1 MRSLLTFALTFTA
14 ASVAGAQHPL
24 RHFVDAVDMR
34 FSRSQPVI
42 DYTLRVDSAGQTG
55 WSVEMHIRSAPDS
68 FQLTMARHPEYDDR
82 YSRYVEAVTITGAR
96 GTPSIVRT
104 DSALWTVRGSGGES
118 TVRYRIQLPAPE
130 RPRRAAWRPFLT
142 PTGGLT
148 GGPHAFMYV
157 IGSTLAPSHV
167 KVHAPSSWKI
177 VTALTPTIDSTVFFA
192 PSVDALVE
200 SPIFVGRVHDWSYRV
215 DGVPHRVVYW
225 SLPEGTPFDS
235 TAFVGALERFSQQA
249 VALFGRAPYRDYTF
263 VFQDGAYGGLEHP
276 ASVTL
281 GALSEDM
288 AKNPFA
294 PIEEAAHEYFH
305 TWNLMRVRP
314 AEYAGVSNRA
324 PVPSA
329 GLWFSEGLTIYY
341 ADALMRR
348 AGIPGSYPTRDAHLR
363 TLLERYLENSGTAKY
378 SAEQVSRVA
387 YNAGPLAL
395 GDYSVSTHMQGEV
408 IGTMLD
414 FIIRDATNG
423 ARSMDDVMRL
433 MLERHSGETGF
444 VGRDIERAVSDVCR
458 CSVKSF
464 FDAHVRGGSRIDV
477 GRYVRLAGFQLEIS
491 REPAARDGVALA
503 DMRVFGYNPE
513 GEAGMRLR
521 LIEPTSAWG
530 RAGLHTGDRVVSMNG
545 AAVSTWPAMRSI
557 LSALRIGDTLAVVV
571 NRPSGQVATRVAI
584 MGYDRPTVRLT
595 PLDRASPTQKSI
607 RERWLQ
613 GR

>member
-1 MRSLLTFALTFTA
+1 MRPLLAFALTIALPGF
-14 ASVAGAQHPL
+14 ASAQHPL

-42 DYTLRVDSAGQTG
+42 DYTLRVDSADQSG
-55 WSVEMHIRSAPDS
+55 WSVDMHVRNVPDS

-82 YSRYVEAVTITGAR
+82 YSRYVDAVAITGAR
-96 GTPSIVRT
+96 GTPTIVRT
-104 DSALWTVRGSGGES
+104 DSALWTVRASGGDVS
-118 TVRYRIQLPAPE
+118 VKYRIQLPAPE

-157 IGSTLAPSHV
+157 LGSTLAPSHV
-167 KVHAPSSWKI
+167 KVHAPANWKI
-177 VTALTPTIDSTVFFA
+177 VTALTATTDPTVFFA
-192 PSVDALVE
+192 PSVDVLVE

-215 DGVPHRVVYW
+215 EGVPHRVVYW
-225 SLPEGTPFDS
+225 SLPDGAPFDS

-281 GALSEDM
+281 GAPSEDI

-305 TWNLMRVRP
+305 TWNLMRIRP

-324 PVPSA
+324 PAPSA

-341 ADALMRR
+341 SDALMRR
-348 AGIPGSYPTRDAHLR
+348 AGIPGSYPMRDVRLR
-363 TLLERYLENSGTAKY
+363 SLLERYMENSGTAKF
-378 SAEQVSRVA
+378 SAEEVSRVA

-423 ARSMDDVMRL
+423 TRSMDDVMGL

-444 VGRDIERAVSDVCR
+444 VGRDIERAVSDVCK
-458 CSVKSF
+458 CSVKAF
-464 FDAHVRGGSRIDV
+464 FDAHVRGGSRIDIA
-477 GRYVRLAGFQLEIS
+477 RYARLAGFQIDLG
-491 REPAARDGVALA
+491 REPAARDGVALP
-503 DMRVFGYNPE
+503 DTRVYGYSME
-513 GEAGMRLR
+513 GEPEMRFR
-521 LIEPTSAWG
+521 LLDPASAWG
-530 RAGLHTGDRVVSMNG
+530 RAGLHSGDRIVSMNG
-545 AAVSTWPAMRSI
+545 AAVTTWPAMRSI
-557 LSALRIGDTLAVVV
+557 LSALHIGDTLSVVV
-571 NRPSGQVATRVAI
+571 NQPSGRFVTKVGI
-584 MGYDRPTVRLT
+584 TGYDRPTAKLT
-595 PLDRASPTQKSI
+595 ALVDATPKQRAI
-607 RERWLQ
+607 REQWLRGQ
-613 GR
+613 